1 MRFSDRLKALFGLG
15 RRNDELFDSLADLL
29 VEADLGASLA
39 FSVSDELR
47 AACKAKRAVEPS
59 EVKNELKNI
68 LMRYGREIRI
78 EPRPGSLNVF
88 LLLGV
93 NGVGKTTTC
102 AKLADYYRR
111 AGSAGGVVLAAADTF
126 RAAAID
132 QLKIH
137 GQRLGVR
144 VVAQGPGS
152 DPGAVL
158 WDAIDAAKAE
168 GAGLVIADTAGRM
181 HTRSDLVREL
191 AKMDKIVAARA
202 VGAEY
207 RRLLVIDST
216 TGQNGLRQAET
227 FGNAVAIDGV
237 VLTKHDSSAKG
248 GMAIAIAKECGL
260 PTAFLGTGESYA
272 DIAPFDLDSFLDSL
286 IGIEERAR

>member
-1 MRFSDRLKALFGLG
+1 MRFADRIKALLGFGPG
-15 RRNDELFDSLADLL
+15 NPELFEELSDLL
-29 VEADLGASLA
+29 IEGDLGAALA
-39 FSVSDELR
+39 YKVAEELR
-47 AACKAKRAVEPS
+47 EACRTKGLSAPALIRA
-59 EVKNELKNI
+59 ELK
-68 LMRYGREIRI
+68 LVLGRYAKTIYI
-78 EPRPGSLNVF
+78 EPKAGVLNIF
-88 LLLGV
+88 LILGV

-111 AGSAGGVVLAAADTF
+111 NGLAKGVILAAGDTF

-137 GQRLGVR
+137 GQRLGIR

-158 WDAIDAAKAE
+158 WDAVDAARAD
-168 GAGLVIADTAGRM
+168 GADLVIADSAGRM
-181 HTRSDLVREL
+181 HTRTDLMREL
-191 AKMDKIVAARA
+191 GKMDKIVTGRA
-202 VGAEY
+202 GDANY

-227 FGNAVAIDGV
+227 FGSAVAIDGV

-248 GMAIAIAKECGL
+248 GMAISLAKEFGL
-260 PTAFLGTGESYA
+260 PTAFVGTGEAYRDLEA
-272 DIAPFDLDSFLDSL
+272 FNLDSFLEEF
-286 IGIEERAR
+286 IGAGP

>member
-1 MRFSDRLKALFGLG
+1 MRFSDRLKALFGMG
-15 RRNDELFDSLADLL
+15 GAGDELFDELADLL
-29 VEADLGASLA
+29 VEGDLGASLA
-39 FSVSDELR
+39 FAVADELK
-47 AACKAKRAVEPS
+47 AACKAGRISEPAAV
-59 EVKNELKNI
+59 KAELKAI
-68 LMRYGREIRI
+68 LAKYGREIRV
-78 EPRPGSLNVF
+78 EPKPGSLNVF
-88 LLLGV
+88 LVLGV

-111 AGSAGGVVLAAADTF
+111 TGSARGIVLAAGDTF

-137 GQRLGVR
+137 GQRLGLR

-158 WDAIDAAKAE
+158 WDAVDAAKAE
-168 GAGLVIADTAGRM
+168 NADLVIADTAGRM

-191 AKMDKIVAARA
+191 GKIDKIVAGRA
-202 VGAEY
+202 AGAEY

-227 FGNAVAIDGV
+227 FGSAVKIDGV

-248 GMAIAIAKECGL
+248 GMAIALAKELGL
-260 PTAFLGTGESYA
+260 PTAFVGTGESYG
-272 DIAPFDLDSFLDSL
+272 DIAPFSLDSFLDSFL
-286 IGIEERAR
+286 GTGR